1 MSFVE
6 TFNAH
11 YHGTLSNEGIEYVTE
26 ADVAEV
32 VDLREEPDHDPVN
45 DYRDIKRY
53 STMVTGSIDMVND
66 MKDVHPADLD
76 TVVPTVNRQLKATA
90 ETIGET
96 DPVLLKIDP
105 DSYELDQVS
114 VEGAMSWLKNGLKAI
129 GAGLRKAFDRLA
141 TGFHR
146 MSNATIGLNRRISK
160 CQSLLGRRKNP
171 GGGNPVKL
179 HKRYMERLVLGDG
192 IITSYVEPLAEFSGT
207 VKDIINIY
215 RPVLESY
222 STDIRNRIWEE
233 VSGNRPTEPGHD
245 IGEATQTAI
254 QSLQQRTS
262 QVQLMGNLTPEVILP
277 GSGKNDSRVPRV
289 ALKTGRPD
297 PAYVARN
304 LKEITSLSNE
314 AVRDLLDV
322 VQNAIGGNTTN
333 NENVID
339 LIWEQVEGIHN
350 AIMAIDMD
358 ENGQLNRL
366 KYLVERVEQS
376 LEIIFGDV
384 WGLNQA
390 NINAIGAVIAIAEE
404 SLLQD

>member
-11 YHGTLSNEGIEYVTE
+11 YHGTLSNEAIEYVTE

-32 VDLREEPDHDPVN
+32 ADLREEPDHDPVN

-53 STMVTGSIDMVND
+53 STMVTGSISMVND

-114 VEGAMSWLKNGLKAI
+114 VEGAMNWLKNGLKAI

-222 STDIRNRIWEE
+222 SADIRNRIWEE

-254 QSLQQRTS
+254 QSLQQRAN

-289 ALKTGRPD
+289 TLKTGRPD

-333 NENVID
+333 NENAID